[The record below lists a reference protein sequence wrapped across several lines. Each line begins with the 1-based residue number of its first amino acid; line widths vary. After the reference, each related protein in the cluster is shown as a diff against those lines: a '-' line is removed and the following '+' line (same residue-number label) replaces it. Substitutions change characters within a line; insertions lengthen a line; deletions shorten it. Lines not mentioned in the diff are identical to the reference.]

1 MPDGL
6 ELRVLG
12 PVAAVRDGRPID
24 LGGARQ
30 RALLAALVL
39 AYPHSVSADRLLAQV
54 WHDRDQPKLSSLH
67 VAISKLRD
75 LLSPDRARREDGV
88 LVRDGGRY
96 LLSAERGSVDVAR
109 FEELVRLGA
118 ELSDTSADG
127 AAAAYLEAL
136 SLWRGSPY
144 TDIAGSEFAMPEIAR
159 LSAMHLEARRSLL
172 EVGLRRERFAEVA
185 AEAEALTAEHP
196 LDERVWEI
204 LVLAL
209 YRGGRQSDALVALR
223 RIRAILDDELGID
236 PGVGL
241 RQLEAAVLAQDAALH
256 GRQATPPAAEPD
268 PARASNLPSPRSLL
282 VGRAADIESVA
293 AALREHPVVTL
304 VGPGGVGKTRLAIE
318 VARRRRDADGPW
330 IVDLGALTDGALIVP
345 AVASALGLPGIGSAE
360 HLAGVLAGRTMLM
373 ILDNCEHVVA
383 DAAALASALVDRSP
397 RVQLLATS
405 REPLEVDGEALHD
418 VSPLTPDEARDLFA
432 ARAGG
437 VVPGWALDESNA
449 APVRTICAEL
459 DGIPLGI
466 ELATA
471 QLRVLSEQQI
481 ADGLEDRFTLLR
493 GGSRSAPPRQ
503 RRLADTID
511 WSYRLLD
518 DEQAGLLRQVAVF
531 ADSFDIGGAAA
542 ATGASSAVASVQPL
556 TALVRRSLLTVLPGT
571 SPRRYRMLQTIKHFA
586 WRQSDQA
593 ERGRTEARHRTHVL
607 ARVNAR
613 QSALYGPNSAE
624 VMGELSADQAEH
636 RAALV
641 SALAAGEGHYA
652 LELSGGLYWFWYRMG
667 RIGEGLGFL
676 HAALGAAAADPRAPE
691 PRQFARAMAG
701 VASLTYLTGDR
712 AAASDAARES
722 AAAWQAA
729 GDLAEAARLRAW
741 CGYFLSMDGDH
752 GVGLDLVR
760 EGAATA
766 HALGSAF
773 AEADAR
779 MVLGML
785 LRNHGRPLEARA
797 ELETAIAV
805 AERIGNRWSVGSSTW
820 ALMKSA
826 MDAGDVE
833 SAMSAARHMQS
844 VLEADGDVTSW
855 LVLMHTSAAVL
866 AGAGFPVEAA
876 VLAGAV
882 QSLGGRIGFL
892 PEGMDPIDGPR
903 EAAAVR
909 DALSAQ
915 DYARHTARGADLGRA
930 QINALLSGLVGE
942 GAARRP

>member
-1 MPDGL
+1 MPEGL

-12 PVAAVRDGRPID
+12 PVAALRDGRPID

-39 AYPHSVSADRLLAQV
+39 AYPYSVSSERLLAQV
-54 WHDRDQPKLSSLH
+54 WHDLDQPKLSSLH

-75 LLSPDRARREDGV
+75 LLSPDRARRADGV
-88 LVRDGGRY
+88 LVRDGSRY
-96 LLSAERGSVDVAR
+96 LLAAERGSVDVAR

-118 ELSDTSADG
+118 EVADTSADG

-144 TDIAGSEFAMPEIAR
+144 ADIAGSEFTAPEIAR
-159 LSAMHLEARRSLL
+159 LTAIHVAARRSLL
-172 EVGLRRERFAEVA
+172 EMGLRRERFAEVA
-185 AEAEALTAEHP
+185 AEAEAMTAEHP

-209 YRGGRQSDALVALR
+209 YRGGRQSDALAALR

-256 GRQATPPAAEPD
+256 GQAATPSTEFD
-268 PARASNLPSPRSLL
+268 LTRASNLPSPRSLL
-282 VGRAADIESVA
+282 VGRAADIESVT
-293 AALREHPVVTL
+293 AALCEHPVVTL

-318 VARRRRDADGPW
+318 VARRRRDGDGPW
-330 IVDLGALTDGALIVP
+330 MVDLGALTDGALIVP
-345 AVASALGLPGIGSAE
+345 AVASALGLPGVGSAE

-373 ILDNCEHVVA
+373 ILDNCEHVIA
-383 DAAALASALVDRSP
+383 DAAALAATLAARCP
-397 RVQLLATS
+397 RVRLLATS
-405 REPLEVDGEALHD
+405 REPLDVDGEALHE
-418 VSPLTPDEARDLFA
+418 VSPLVPDEARDLFA

-437 VVPGWALDESNA
+437 VVPGWTLDESNA
-449 APVRTICAEL
+449 PTVRTICAEL

-471 QLRVLSEQQI
+471 QLRVLSERQI
-481 ADGLEDRFTLLR
+481 ADGLGDRFTLLR

-518 DEQAGLLRQVAVF
+518 DEEAELLRRVAAF

-542 ATGASSAVASVQPL
+542 VTGAQSAVASVQPV

-586 WRQSDQA
+586 WQRSDPA
-593 ERGRTEARHRTHVL
+593 ERELSEARHRTHVL
-607 ARVNAR
+607 ARVSAR
-613 QSALYGPNSAE
+613 QSALYGAKSAE
-624 VMGELSADQAEH
+624 VMRELSADQAEH

-641 SALAAGEGHYA
+641 SALAAGEAHYA
-652 LELSGGLYWFWYRMG
+652 LELAGGLYWFWYRMG

-676 HAALGAAAADPRAPE
+676 QSALDAVAADPSPPE
-691 PRQFARAMAG
+691 PRLFARAMAG
-701 VASLTYLTGDR
+701 VASLTYLTGNR

-722 AAAWQAA
+722 AAAWEAA

-741 CGYFLSMDGDH
+741 CGYFLSMDGNLDA
-752 GVGLDLVR
+752 GLDLVR

-766 HALGSAF
+766 HALGSGF

-779 MVLGML
+779 MVLGMV
-785 LRNHGRPLEARA
+785 LRNDGRPQEARA

-805 AERIGNRWSVGSSTW
+805 AERIGNAWSVSSSTW
-820 ALMKSA
+820 ALMKTS
-826 MDAGDVE
+826 MDAGDVS

-844 VLEADGDVTSW
+844 VLEEDGDVTSW

-866 AGAGFPVEAA
+866 AGAGHPVEAA

-909 DALSAQ
+909 DALSARE
-915 DYARHTARGADLGRA
+915 YARHTARGAGLDRA
-930 QINALLSGLVGE
+930 QINALLSDLVGE
-942 GAARRP
+942 SAASRP